1 MNGVTIYH
9 LVFTIEVLTPLELEA
24 YAGSALRGS
33 LYDAIWRR
41 FCTNKAAPTC
51 ADCPLH
57 TFCPVSALVAPLRD
71 EHTRGRD
78 IPRPYVIEPPPGPA
92 RRYEPGETFQFGLT
106 LFGAIIDLLPYILL
120 ASETFEAAGL
130 GRRSEER
137 NWRRGTF
144 TIKRVEA
151 AHPFTGEKECLYE
164 QGKALVQAPLL
175 AVSAEDIQARAAS
188 LSPEQITLHLLT
200 PMRLIQH
207 ERLVLGP
214 SFSPLIHRLLERLLA
229 LNAAYATQ
237 GTDTITFEEQTQL
250 LAQADQ
256 VRCVEDSTIW
266 YQMESHSRRLKRS
279 TFTSGLLGEVTF
291 AGDLAPFH
299 ELLVWGELIH
309 AGKNAVKGSGW
320 YQLAPSSF
328 ISPANVPALTQSDPL
343 EDTR

>member
-1 MNGVTIYH
+1 MHGVMSYH
-9 LVFTIEVLTPLELEA
+9 LVFTIEVVTPLELEA

-92 RRYEPGETFQFGLT
+92 RRYEPGESFQFGLT
-106 LFGAIIDLLPYILL
+106 LFGSIIDLLPYILL

-137 NWRRGTF
+137 NWQRGTF
-144 TIKRVEA
+144 KIKRVEA
-151 AHPFTGEKECLYE
+151 VHPFTGAKERLYE

-175 AVSAEDIQARAAS
+175 AVSATDIQARAVS
-188 LSPEQITLHLLT
+188 LSSEQVTLNLLT
-200 PMRLIQH
+200 PMRLIEH

-214 SFSPLIHRLLERLLA
+214 AFTPLIHRLLERLLA

-237 GTDTITFEEQTQL
+237 GTDAISFEEQTHL
-250 LAQADQ
+250 LVQADR
-256 VRCVEDSTIW
+256 VRCVEDNTIW
-266 YQMESHSRRLKRS
+266 YQMVSHSRRLKRS

-291 AGDLAPFH
+291 AGDLAPFC
-299 ELLVWGELIH
+299 ELLVWGTLIH
-309 AGKNAVKGSGW
+309 VGKNAVKGSGW

-328 ISPANVPALTQSDPL
+328 VTPASVPALTQSDSV
-343 EDTR
+343 EDIR